1 MVRNTTAA
9 LVITIAS
16 AALAGCSS
24 FQPVTSGTEDPCAT
38 LQNIVAD
45 YPTGFADYRGSSSNF
60 NSVTIYRAKEQLI
73 KGHCEI
79 WAWGNGD
86 SAYTCTVSAPDK
98 EVAETMHARAAS
110 ELSECL
116 GPNWQAEK
124 GVRERDGK
132 PAGERIQFA
141 SGEPKAP
148 AVALHRVEDHRR
160 HSVYLFIGTYAR
172 SPQQTD

>member
-1 MVRNTTAA
+1 MARNPTAA
-9 LVITIAS
+9 LIVTLAS
-16 AALAGCSS
+16 AALAGCSN
-24 FQPVTSGTEDPCAT
+24 FQPLSSGTEDPCAT
-38 LQNIVAD
+38 LHNIVTD

-98 EVAETMHARAAS
+98 AVAETLHARAAN

-116 GPNWQAEK
+116 GPEWQSEQ
-124 GVRERDGK
+124 GVRERDGQ
-132 PAGERIQFA
+132 PAGEVTRFTSGQA
-141 SGEPKAP
+141 SAP
-148 AVALHRVEDHRR
+148 AVSLHRVEDHRR
-160 HSVYLFIGTYAR
+160 HSVYLYIGTGAR

>member
-9 LVITIAS
+9 LVLTLTS
-16 AALAGCSS
+16 AALVGCSS

-45 YPTGFADYRGSSSNF
+45 YPSGFASFRGSSSNF

-86 SAYTCTVSAPDK
+86 SAYTCTLSAPDK
-98 EVAETMHARAAS
+98 AVAETLHARAAS
-110 ELSECL
+110 ELSACL
-116 GPNWQAEK
+116 GPDWQPQK
-124 GVRERDGK
+124 GARERDGQ
-132 PAGERIQFA
+132 PAGEKIRYTTA
-141 SGEPKAP
+141 DAKAP
-148 AVALHRVEDHRR
+148 AVSLHRVEDHRR
-160 HSVYLFIGTYAR
+160 HSVYLYIGSRAR